1 MGSLT
6 RLLREITPAWMV
18 RPEQRAEPGDIIPF
32 HQRELPAGDADD
44 LWRDHVEK
52 GLFGAATSDY
62 TDVPEPQPPSRQIDA
77 RDAGKH

>member
-18 RPEQRAEPGDIIPF
+18 HAEQQADPGEIIPF
-32 HQRELPAGDADD
+32 RPREQPAGEADD
-44 LWRDHVEK
+44 LWREHVEK

-62 TDVPEPQPPSRQIDA
+62 TGVEPEPPSADIEA
-77 RDAGKH
+77 GSAGKH